1 LILHEAG
8 ASAHRDIGVAGG
20 VDDNLGGKLLSAR
33 LVVNANAGHP
43 AVFDLSVD
51 QERVQ
56 PQAHAGFHCHLELHE
71 LHNFR
76 IDRRE

>member
-8 ASAHRDIGVAGG
+8 AGAHRDIGVAGG

-51 QERVQ
+51 E
-56 PQAHAGFHCHLELHE
+56 E
-71 LHNFR
+71 
-76 IDRRE
+76 